1 LESYAVCTTGEEVL
15 STQNRWLTEGG
26 PKRPPRTMPDSDS
39 ECSGEGSESESDDGM
54 PRLEPNR
61 NRTDFKIG
69 GGSRRA
75 AFPGEM
81 PPSESDEEESEES
94 EESEEG
100 EEETETEDGLSARMD
115 AVTVGGEE

>member
-1 LESYAVCTTGEEVL
+1 
-15 STQNRWLTEGG
+15 
-26 PKRPPRTMPDSDS
+26 
-39 ECSGEGSESESDDGM
+39 M

-69 GGSRRA
+69 GGVRRA

-81 PPSESDEEESEES
+81 PPSDSEEEESEE
-94 EESEEG
+94 
-100 EEETETEDGLSARMD
+100 EEEEEEVEDGLSARLG

>member
-1 LESYAVCTTGEEVL
+1 MESYAVCTTGEEVL

-39 ECSGEGSESESDDGM
+39 ECSGEGSGSESDDGM

-69 GGSRRA
+69 GGVRRA

-81 PPSESDEEESEES
+81 PPSESDEEETES
-94 EESEEG
+94 EE
-100 EEETETEDGLSARMD
+100 EEEEEEDGLSARMG